1 MEAFVAHPERHGQQ
15 AHTLTILIEKAG
27 LQGYLTLED
36 LEQAYPNVN
45 QDAEKLTVLVTSL
58 RRRGVDIL
66 DMAEETALI
75 TDETIAPEFDYESW
89 ANPVDNFEVGDS
101 TGLYL
106 REMARVPLLTH
117 DEEIVI
123 TRAVEEGREA
133 AKTLLKSTFLA
144 ESLRQEL
151 ESKIASGLAA
161 REHLIKA
168 NTRLVVSVAKRYMG
182 RGVPFL
188 DLIQEGNLGLMKA
201 VEKYDLSR
209 GFRFSTYA
217 TWWIRQTISRAISD
231 QARTIRLPVHMGDR
245 IRQIYRATRDL
256 EQKLGRA
263 PNLEEIANVTGLTP
277 QKLQWIMR
285 VSSPPISLES
295 PVGDDEDSELGNFIE
310 DEFSPTPLHAAYQSM
325 LRDKLNEILQDM
337 PPREAHVLR
346 MRFGLDDGVE
356 YTLEEVGQKFGLT
369 RERIRQIEGKALR
382 QMRHPRRLSQ
392 LREYL

>member
-1 MEAFVAHPERHGQQ
+1 MAHPERHGQQ

-133 AKTLLKSTFLA
+133 AKTLLKSTF
-144 ESLRQEL
+144 
-151 ESKIASGLAA
+151 
-161 REHLIKA
+161 
-168 NTRLVVSVAKRYMG
+168 
-182 RGVPFL
+182 
-188 DLIQEGNLGLMKA
+188 
-201 VEKYDLSR
+201 
-209 GFRFSTYA
+209 
-217 TWWIRQTISRAISD
+217 
-231 QARTIRLPVHMGDR
+231 
-245 IRQIYRATRDL
+245 
-256 EQKLGRA
+256 
-263 PNLEEIANVTGLTP
+263 
-277 QKLQWIMR
+277 
-285 VSSPPISLES
+285 
-295 PVGDDEDSELGNFIE
+295 
-310 DEFSPTPLHAAYQSM
+310 
-325 LRDKLNEILQDM
+325 
-337 PPREAHVLR
+337 
-346 MRFGLDDGVE
+346 
-356 YTLEEVGQKFGLT
+356 
-369 RERIRQIEGKALR
+369 
-382 QMRHPRRLSQ
+382 
-392 LREYL
+392 